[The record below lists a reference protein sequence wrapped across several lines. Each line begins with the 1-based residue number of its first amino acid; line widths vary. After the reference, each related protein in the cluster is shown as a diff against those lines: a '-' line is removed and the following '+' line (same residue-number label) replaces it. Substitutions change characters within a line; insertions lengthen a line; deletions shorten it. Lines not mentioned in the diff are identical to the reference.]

1 MPIFTAIGTAVA
13 GVLFAGSTLAASVI
27 AGGLAYGASLLAQTL
42 NRPKA
47 SRASTGQPYSAVQGQ
62 VQYGANVPVGAM
74 FGIGKVTGH
83 RLFYAKYGSGN
94 KFNAEVFVL
103 SNGWCDGLEPTIYFY
118 GQKYALTTRAIIGN
132 EVAHYGVSG
141 FGNLISIRF
150 YDGRPGQGV
159 DTKLV
164 SDTAALGN
172 KWKATSVGA
181 GLTYVVVEREYDA
194 ALFEKGRPQFEFIL
208 RGLREYD
215 PRKDDTIA
223 GGSGDHRLD
232 DPATWEFSTNP
243 PLHRLNYQIGLRG
256 LISGRTL
263 IGEGK
268 SLGQLDLDSYFAA
281 MNVCDTLRNGK
292 PTYACSLYVTGDDD
306 HTEVL
311 KEFDDA
317 MAGYALN
324 RRGLSGV
331 IPGAP
336 QIPVLEITADDIPVG
351 RAQEMQ
357 RRKSAFDLYN
367 YLSGQFTSP
376 DSLWN
381 PESLT
386 PVTVNLDVAADGR
399 PRQTSNDFLQVTD
412 ADTAQYLLNIRYRQN
427 RKGGSVTLPVSRRVG
442 FRVQEGEWV
451 LFDGTEWLVSGWRC
465 DGQFRCTLQLSETG
479 ADVYSD
485 EGIDPGPI
493 VVPSTP
499 PVNPSLLSTVQD
511 FNIEVGLIVAADD
524 GEVPALRFTWTPPE
538 DPSITAVRFFYFVGD
553 DPTGQTIYQDRSDDP
568 ETGEYVTSKNVVPG
582 VFYTGRATI
591 TTVPDRFK
599 TYTPYVTTEVIT
611 GPFDVFSGVVGFPQL
626 GDDLAAFLARMGVNM
641 RDFYEQMQAQAVL
654 AGDQD
659 LANAATFNEVRRE
672 VSTALGNQAATFS
685 EVISTQIV
693 PINGRMTAIA
703 DVVTE
708 LGAGEGGDINTVRSR
723 MTAQDGP
730 DGYSAIAWEARA
742 PTDDGYRTVGLG
754 VDVPNDPALPA
765 RVWADADQFVVRVGA
780 DRQAF
785 FIVDGDGLH
794 VVNAFIKSL
803 TAANIDVDALT
814 ATSGFFDNFEADWA
828 QIEDAVV
835 NNFVA
840 TTANIDALAVG
851 TLQVQQG
858 AIAEVYSVVTTSATP
873 NNSGQV
879 VASLSVPVS
888 FGQVLLQATL
898 ALTLTG
904 STSGLA
910 WFRKNG
916 ALVATFPVLAGTN
929 CVSIF
934 WNDPSPGASN
944 TYDVGFGIIGTGSA
958 AAGSALIATNN
969 KRS

>member
-13 GVLFAGSTLAASVI
+13 GVLFAGSALAASVI
-27 AGGLAYGASLLAQTL
+27 AGGLAFGASQIWQMI

-62 VQYGANVPVGAM
+62 VQFGANVPVGAM
-74 FGIGKVTGH
+74 FGAGKVMGH
-83 RLFYAKYGSGN
+83 QLFYAKYGSGN

-141 FGNLISIRF
+141 FGSLISIRF
-150 YDGRPGQGV
+150 YDGRPGQAV

-164 SDTAALGN
+164 ADTAALGN

-194 ALFEKGRPQFEFIL
+194 ALFDKGRPQFEFVL

-243 PLHRLNYQIGLRG
+243 PLHRLNYQLGLRG

-268 SLGQLDLDSYFAA
+268 SLGQIDLGSYFAA
-281 MNVCDTLRNGK
+281 MNVCDTPRNGK

-336 QIPVLEITADDIPVG
+336 QIPVLEITADDIPTA

-376 DSLWN
+376 ESLWN

-479 ADVYSD
+479 ADIYSE
-485 EGIDPGPI
+485 EGIEPGPI
-493 VVPSTP
+493 VVPPTA

-511 FNIEVGLIVAADD
+511 FGVEVGTIEGED
-524 GEVPALRFTWTPPE
+524 GQEVPALKFFWEPPE
-538 DPSITAVRFFYFVGD
+538 DPTIVAVRFFYAVGV
-553 DPTGQTIYQDRSDDP
+553 DPNAADIFEDQCSSP
-568 ETGEYVTSKNVVPG
+568 EAGTYTTTKNVVPG
-582 VFYTGRATI
+582 AYYIARATI
-591 TTVPDRFK
+591 RTVPDRLKINTPWVVTVEPTGGYKLDIDLSNVAQDVLAQLNFK
-599 TYTPYVTTEVIT
+599 PRQLIEQFKQFGTLLEEVDRENYTKRETLFREITVQLEGLEASFTEVI
-611 GPFDVFSGVVGFPQL
+611 
-626 GDDLAAFLARMGVNM
+626 
-641 RDFYEQMQAQAVL
+641 
-654 AGDQD
+654 
-659 LANAATFNEVRRE
+659 EV
-672 VSTALGNQAATFS
+672 ALG
-685 EVISTQIV
+685 
-693 PINGRMTAIA
+693 PGGAIA
-703 DVVTE
+703 QKLESLYT
-708 LGAGEGGDINTVRSR
+708 AMGGNDAAVNVRW
-723 MTAQDGP
+723 TAEAGP
-730 DGYSAIAWEARA
+730 DGYSARYTLQAAVNDGTFRA
-742 PTDDGYRTVGLG
+742 ATFFL
-754 VDVPNDPALPA
+754 DVPEDP
-765 RVWADADQFVVRVGA
+765 DQPTRIGMMA
-780 DRQAF
+780 
-785 FIVDGDGLH
+785 
-794 VVNAFIKSL
+794 
-803 TAANIDVDALT
+803 
-814 ATSGFFDNFEADWA
+814 
-828 QIEDAVV
+828 
-835 NNFVA
+835 
-840 TTANIDALAVG
+840 
-851 TLQVQQG
+851 
-858 AIAEVYSVVTTSATP
+858 
-873 NNSGQV
+873 GQV
-879 VASLSVPVS
+879 VNYTSAGVPL
-888 FGQVLLQATL
+888 VLLDENGVQRSANN
-898 ALTLTG
+898 AVMINWVTG
-904 STSGLA
+904 AVRFSE
-910 WFRKNG
+910 
-916 ALVATFPVLAGTN
+916 
-929 CVSIF
+929 
-934 WNDPSPGASN
+934 PS
-944 TYDVGFGIIGTGSA
+944 
-958 AAGSALIATNN
+958 
-969 KRS
+969 